1 MEYGLYQG
9 LSAASSPHTLVAQDS
24 GGGKISSINICN
36 AHASNAATVRLF
48 LHDGTDGNDTS
59 FVEGLV
65 IPAGA
70 SLLLTEGLS
79 FNDDLLAL
87 KIAITG
93 TVDLNVI
100 IK

>member
-1 MEYGLYQG
+1 MEYGLHQG
-9 LSAASSPHTLVAQDS
+9 LTAGTTTLVAQDS

-36 AHASNAATVRLF
+36 AHASNAATIKLF
-48 LHDGTDGNDTS
+48 LHDGASSNDAS

-65 IPAGA
+65 IPAGV

-87 KIAITG
+87 KITVTG
-93 TVDLNVI
+93 TVDLNII

>member
-1 MEYGLYQG
+1 MEYGLFQG
-9 LSAASSPHTLVAQDS
+9 LTAGTHTLVAQDS

-36 AHASNAATVRLF
+36 AHAANAATVKLF
-48 LHDGTDGNDTS
+48 LHDGTAGNDAS

-65 IPAGA
+65 IPVGVT
-70 SLLLTEGLS
+70 LLLTEGLS

-87 KIAITG
+87 KITITG
-93 TVDLNVI
+93 TVDLNII